1 MLNLEQIGHKITE
14 QRKRLNLTQKELS
27 NALYVTHQAV
37 SKWEKGKSVP
47 SIEILYEMTKLFNIS
62 IDYLL
67 DDSFIEEND
76 YEMQFKQYPRK
87 AVISKYIHN
96 NQCCNNLEDIF
107 YLLNTE
113 ERDGIIDLLLSKKIQ
128 VDLDK
133 VWHVFSK
140 PERIKIISV
149 ILSKKYEY
157 DLQFIYQRLTRTE
170 QLLIQSKDKDG
181 TYFFHKNKGVIL

>member
-14 QRKRLNLTQKELS
+14 QRKRLNLTQKSLAETLF
-27 NALYVTHQAV
+27 VTHQAV
-37 SKWEKGKSVP
+37 SKWEKGKSIP
-47 SIEILYEMTKLFNIS
+47 SIEILFEMTQLFNIS

-67 DDSFIEEND
+67 DDSIIEDTD
-76 YEMQFKQYPRK
+76 YELQFKQNPRK
-87 AVISKYIHN
+87 AVISKFLHS

-107 YLLNTE
+107 YLLNNE
-113 ERDGIIDLLLSKKIQ
+113 ERDQIIDLLLSKKIQ

-157 DLQFIYQRLTRTE
+157 DLQIIYPRLTRTE

-181 TYFFHKNKGVIL
+181 KYSYQIY